1 MGINLADITLA
12 ALLILALIYGWRR
25 GTINV
30 VAKIGAWVIGYQAA
44 RTFSPVIAAYIAKA
58 LPSLAAPAAQN
69 AASQSSS
76 DGGQLLKLLSIFVDT
91 SGAVNR
97 LLEIILF
104 IIIFIVVGW
113 LIRKVAY
120 MLTGLFGRGLLGKI
134 NRAIGAFIALL
145 LMIAIIIIIQNILL
159 PVFAD
164 MVLGR
169 GWLAFWQRS
178 HVIMPFINN
187 IAALFQ

>member
-44 RTFSPVIAAYIAKA
+44 RTFSPVIAAYIVKV

-76 DGGQLLKLLSIFVDT
+76 DG
-91 SGAVNR
+91 
-97 LLEIILF
+97 
-104 IIIFIVVGW
+104 
-113 LIRKVAY
+113 
-120 MLTGLFGRGLLGKI
+120 
-134 NRAIGAFIALL
+134 
-145 LMIAIIIIIQNILL
+145 
-159 PVFAD
+159 
-164 MVLGR
+164 
-169 GWLAFWQRS
+169 
-178 HVIMPFINN
+178 
-187 IAALFQ
+187 